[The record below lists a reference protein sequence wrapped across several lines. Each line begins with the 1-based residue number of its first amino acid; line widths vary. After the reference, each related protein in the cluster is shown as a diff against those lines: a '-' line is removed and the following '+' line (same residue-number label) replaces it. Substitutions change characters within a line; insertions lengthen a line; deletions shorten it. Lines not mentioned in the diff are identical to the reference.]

1 MRKTI
6 SKETCK
12 RAVIYCRVS
21 TKEQVDDGN
30 SLVSQERI
38 CREYA
43 HKEGYELVEIFIEKG
58 ESAKTAD
65 RQEWQRLLA
74 FCENKKNAIDA
85 VIAYKIDRISRNIA
99 DYSYFKVRLKKHNVN
114 IKSVTEFFEDT
125 PAGRFME
132 NIIANVGQFDND
144 VRTERSVGGMREAVL
159 EGRYVWMAPYGYDNV
174 RDVRGKATIKPNDK
188 APLMKEVFES
198 IAQRMYS
205 SDQIRLIMAEKGLVN
220 KNGSPI
226 TRGNFFRLIRNPL
239 YMGHINRLGITAKA
253 TFEPIVSEQLFA
265 TVQNILKGRKNSTK
279 NYIHERPDF
288 PLRRF
293 VQHPSGK
300 KLTGYWS
307 QGRSAKYPYY
317 SFGLPSTSYAKQ
329 KLETAFLEFLSDY
342 AFDFRHIN
350 VLKHYLEVAFKK
362 HVQGQETNREAIDT
376 RIAEIN
382 EHIDKLVKLQLDGG
396 ISVSLLAQRT
406 QTLEKELERLVELLQ
421 ERNEKTHDIT
431 GLLTFAAEILQ
442 NPQILWEKASFEAR
456 KLFQWFGFPQG
467 IVFDGKK
474 FRTAEICSLFRL
486 KEIIDSDLLS
496 VVNYRNGRKNP
507 SQRLILSEEQK
518 IYHSKEYWTKIAED
532 LRGLREMMSGDN

>member
-1 MRKTI
+1 
-6 SKETCK
+6 
-12 RAVIYCRVS
+12 
-21 TKEQVDDGN
+21 
-30 SLVSQERI
+30 
-38 CREYA
+38 
-43 HKEGYELVEIFIEKG
+43 
-58 ESAKTAD
+58 
-65 RQEWQRLLA
+65 
-74 FCENKKNAIDA
+74 
-85 VIAYKIDRISRNIA
+85 
-99 DYSYFKVRLKKHNVN
+99 
-114 IKSVTEFFEDT
+114 
-125 PAGRFME
+125 
-132 NIIANVGQFDND
+132 
-144 VRTERSVGGMREAVL
+144 
-159 EGRYVWMAPYGYDNV
+159 
-174 RDVRGKATIKPNDK
+174 
-188 APLMKEVFES
+188 
-198 IAQRMYS
+198 
-205 SDQIRLIMAEKGLVN
+205 MAEKGLVN